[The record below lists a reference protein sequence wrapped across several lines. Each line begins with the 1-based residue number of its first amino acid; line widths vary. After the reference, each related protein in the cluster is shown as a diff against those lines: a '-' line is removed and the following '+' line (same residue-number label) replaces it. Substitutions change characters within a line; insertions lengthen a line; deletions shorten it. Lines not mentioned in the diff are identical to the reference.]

1 MKKLNYY
8 AVLLFAATLAG
19 CSNELGT
26 PAVNPDYLEPGTAA
40 MQIAIDFRQP
50 KGYAVDDEDTG
61 AATDAEKEIK
71 SLAFFVKTSHAF
83 GKYYSEAP
91 LGTPNGFT
99 QPLVEVAKGSYT
111 ASILVRSTKFENN
124 SEVIAIANY
133 KENGL
138 DFTNITTLKQLKAMM
153 TVALDGTASLQAP
166 LLMYGDDDAVSL
178 VDTETDGVALEM
190 NRMVARLD
198 VVNTAISTSQEA
210 ADHPDHADDFTLK
223 SVCLLHAPSQSMLL
237 PDLRQSLASVAEL
250 PVRTLGTATSDG
262 NPADDTDATD
272 GQTAMR
278 NIYLY
283 ESLNDAL
290 DPDPTHHPLI
300 EVKGTFR
307 GSPFTKEIPFKT
319 VDQPGILGE
328 YFAIQRN
335 HRYILTILPAQATG
349 EVDFAITATDWA
361 EGNTIQV
368 KPSIKAPK
376 LENFATSGDL
386 TSEGVT
392 WDAGTQT
399 LTMTKPVTS
408 AGAVTL
414 TFDASAYQ
422 APKCTVVAK
431 KTAGQP
437 DDMTFITLNEHVTMG
452 NLIGYAGEGEGD
464 PVTPP
469 VILDPDKD
477 APMPLK
483 CTVTLTLP
491 TTVTQAMKGSTHTN
505 YLRVQVSESYYTD
518 VTIVYVESREP
529 VAP

>member
-8 AVLLFAATLAG
+8 SVLLLAATLAG

-26 PAVNPDYLEPGTAA
+26 PAVNPDYVEPGTAA
-40 MQIAIDFRQP
+40 MQIAIDFKQP
-50 KGYAVDDEDTG
+50 KGYAVGDEDAG

-91 LGTPNGFT
+91 VGTPNGFT
-99 QPLVEVAKGSYT
+99 QPLAEVAKGSYT
-111 ASILVRSTKFENN
+111 ASILVRSTKFVGN

-138 DFTNITTLKQLKAMM
+138 DFTDITTIKQLKEMM
-153 TVALDGTASLQAP
+153 TGALDGTANLKAP
-166 LLMYGDDDAVSL
+166 LLMYGDDAAVSL
-178 VDTETDGVALEM
+178 RDTETDAVALVM

-198 VVNTAISTSQEA
+198 VVNKAISKSAQPA
-210 ADHPDHADDFTLK
+210 DHADDFVLK
-223 SVCLLHAPSQSMLL
+223 SVRLLNAPSQSMLL
-237 PDLRQSLASVAEL
+237 PDLRQNLTPIAEL
-250 PVRTLGTATSDG
+250 PLRKLGDLVADG
-262 NPADDTDATD
+262 NPADDTDSID

-290 DPDPTHHPLI
+290 DTDPTHHPLI
-300 EVKGTFR
+300 EVKGVFR

-319 VDQPGILGE
+319 ADQPGIPGE

-335 HRYILTILPAQATG
+335 YRYILTITPARGTG
-349 EVDFAITATDWA
+349 EVDFAITAKDWA

-368 KPSIKAPK
+368 KPSIKSPK
-376 LENFATSGDL
+376 LENFVANGDL
-386 TSEGVT
+386 TAEGVT
-392 WDAGTQT
+392 WDAGTTT
-399 LTMTKPVTS
+399 LTMTKPVT
-408 AGAVTL
+408 GAVTL

-422 APKCTVVAK
+422 APKCAVVAK
-431 KTAGQP
+431 KTEGQP
-437 DDMTFITLNEHVTMG
+437 DDMAFITVADHVKMG
-452 NLIGYAGEGEGD
+452 DLVSYAGEGEGEGD
-464 PVTPP
+464 PVDPP

-483 CTVTLTLP
+483 RTVTLTLP
-491 TTVTQAMKGSTHTN
+491 TTVTQATKGSTHTN

-518 VTIVYVESREP
+518 VTIVYVESRDP